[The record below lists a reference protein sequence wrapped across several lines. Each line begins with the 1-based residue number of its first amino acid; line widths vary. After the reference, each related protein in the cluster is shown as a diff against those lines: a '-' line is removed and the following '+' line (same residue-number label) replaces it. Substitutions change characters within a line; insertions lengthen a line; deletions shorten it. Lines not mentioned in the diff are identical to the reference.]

1 MRRVQRLQRWAIRL
15 EMDLQRYAKQ
25 STRKQP
31 MVQIR
36 KATLIDPK
44 ETFNISWDS
53 ANFCYRVVYLMR
65 VTWVFLL
72 LVLASEN
79 VMAIDLDELW
89 DFRNPELSE
98 QRFTAALKEA
108 SEDQA
113 LIIQT
118 QIARTYSMRRD
129 YDTARKVLSQ
139 LDKSLHASSDEVRVR
154 YSLELGCTYV
164 SAGRVKES
172 LDTGTLE
179 KARSLYLESF
189 ELAKTQNLD
198 GLAVD
203 ALHMMAF
210 VDTEPEDQLI

>member
-1 MRRVQRLQRWAIRL
+1 
-15 EMDLQRYAKQ
+15 
-25 STRKQP
+25 
-31 MVQIR
+31 
-36 KATLIDPK
+36 
-44 ETFNISWDS
+44 
-53 ANFCYRVVYLMR
+53 
-65 VTWVFLL
+65 
-72 LVLASEN
+72 
-79 VMAIDLDELW
+79 MAIDLDELW

-129 YDTARKVLSQ
+129 YDS
-139 LDKSLHASSDEVRVR
+139 
-154 YSLELGCTYV
+154 TYV